1 MTRTNRIL
9 SACVLGAG
17 FLFLYVPIAS
27 LVVYSFNASKLVTVW
42 TGFSLKW
49 YGALL
54 HDDELLAAAWLSLKI
69 ALLTA
74 TASVAIGTWAGFVL
88 ARMGRFRG
96 FTLYAAMINAP
107 LVIPEV
113 IQGISLLLLFVAMQ
127 QTFGWP
133 AGRGWL
139 TIWIGHVMLCL
150 SFVAVIVQ
158 SRVKELDR
166 SIEEAALDL
175 GARPVKVFFVITLPL
190 IAQALVSG
198 WLLAF
203 TVSIDDVILS
213 AFLSGPGSTTLPLV
227 VFSRVRMG
235 LNPEM
240 NALATVFITAVTIGV
255 VVVNRAMQ
263 ARERKQARDARA
275 WHAVST
281 LEAMLDAPAPSPAM
295 PPARPPAAQL
305 RPAPAPHPV
314 K

>member
-1 MTRTNRIL
+1 I
-9 SACVLGAG
+9 
-17 FLFLYVPIAS
+17 PIIS
-27 LVVYSFNASKLVTVW
+27 LVVYSFNESKLVTVW
-42 TGFSLKW
+42 SGFSLKW

-54 HDDELLAAAWLSLKI
+54 HDDELLTAAWLSLKI

-127 QTFGWP
+127 QAFGWP

-175 GARPVKVFFVITLPL
+175 GARPWKVFFVITLPL

-240 NALATVFITAVTIGV
+240 NALATVFITVVTIGV
-255 VVVNRAMQ
+255 VVVNRAML
-263 ARERKQARDARA
+263 ARERRQARDMRTWRA
-275 WHAVST
+275 SS
-281 LEAMLDAPAPSPAM
+281 APEVPDTSASPFAM
-295 PPARPPAAQL
+295 PPAS
-305 RPAPAPHPV
+305 APAPRPLHDRIPHPT